1 MKAMFEHP
9 GFPWIF
15 FAITI
20 AASLLLLGWIARGKQ
35 EHEPYLFLK
44 LFGYS
49 ALGAYTFIFNGIRLP
64 VGFLLYLLFLARPRT
79 NPKVKRRAA
88 LFGLCLFVLNAAAPA
103 WEKMIYEREITVA
116 APAGNL
122 FAIDFGD
129 HWQNVT
135 SRLAIT
141 GDTRLERFE
150 ATYKSDGDL
159 QRLRYEWIEKRS
171 DVFIYYRA
179 ELDPGKSKVIVKRN
193 RLDGGWVQFDRSIPV
208 SRFLQKLDDTELA
221 ALRPG
226 TDFPYYSLKADGA
239 SVNYGIK
246 NTQSFLLGPSGI
258 SPIDLSRLPVQ
269 GYWLA
274 ACGSGSPH
282 GCDERA
288 DYLFDS

>member
-1 MKAMFEHP
+1 MVMFEHP
-9 GFPWIF
+9 GLQWFF
-15 FAITI
+15 FAVTIT
-20 AASLLLLGWIARGKQ
+20 ASLLILGWIARSRQ

-49 ALGAYTFIFNGIRLP
+49 ALGASTFIFNGIRLP
-64 VGFLLYLLFLARPRT
+64 LGFLLFLLFLARPRT

-88 LFGLCLFVLNAAAPA
+88 LFGLCLFLLNAAAPS
-103 WEKMIYEREITVA
+103 WEKMIYERDITVT

-122 FAIDFGD
+122 FALDFGN
-129 HWQNVT
+129 HWRTVT
-135 SRLAIT
+135 AKLDIS

-150 ATYKSDGDL
+150 ARYESDGDI
-159 QRLRYEWIEKRS
+159 QRLRYEWTEKRS
-171 DVFIYYRA
+171 DGFIYYWA
-179 ELDPGKSKVIVKRN
+179 ELEPGKSKLIVKRN
-193 RLDGGWVQFDRSIPV
+193 RLEGGWIQFDRSIPV
-208 SRFLQKLDDTELA
+208 SRFLQKLDEAD
-221 ALRPG
+221 LRLLKPG

-246 NTQSFLLGPSGI
+246 DTKSFMLRENGI
-258 SPIDLSRLPVQ
+258 SPIEPSRLPVL